1 MSALFSFFGL
11 CIHKVD
17 DEGNPGPDI
26 ESWQPACVNA
36 KPPAS
41 SSSEDLDLD
50 DAPTATA
57 DPLCPNTVAESGIPG
72 VYLVTP
78 LGQVGA
84 NPTVSDTLLSLLP
97 VQELGSLDN
106 SVHEDYF

>member
-1 MSALFSFFGL
+1 MGSVY
-11 CIHKVD
+11 KVD

-26 ESWQPACVNA
+26 ESWLPACVNA

-57 DPLCPNTVAESGIPG
+57 DPLCPNTVAESGSPG

-84 NPTVSDTLLSLLP
+84 NPTVSDMLFSLLH
-97 VQELGSLDN
+97 VQELGSWDN
-106 SVHEDYF
+106 SVLEE